1 MTIQKEI
8 FEEFFNKLKKD
19 KEFPDSV
26 VNEIKQL
33 TDSNSISQ
41 RNILEAIKKGCANA
55 GTR

>member
-1 MTIQKEI
+1 MAIQKEI